1 MPVTSWNV
9 STGAAP
15 LTPARPSTLQPGNN
29 HIDWLFK
36 EGRKMFW
43 LQLSKRRVPEGI
55 LTGCAKQAAVAAVH
69 PEQRLVPLVCA
80 CSFGSVTP
88 PPPPKPSALQS
99 KKASCLPGAPV
110 RSVVYLARR
119 RSSAWVT
126 VPPFGEHDAL
136 QPHES
141 YACQPLNSDEIKEL
155 PLRPSWDMQKKA
167 EEEKSAL
174 TQIHQASSAPCLSG

>member
-88 PPPPKPSALQS
+88 PPPPKALS
-99 KKASCLPGAPV
+99 TAVKKGLLSPGGSREVCGLPGSPSFISLGNSAPV
-110 RSVVYLARR
+110 WRTRR
-119 RSSAWVT
+119 TTATRIIRLSA
-126 VPPFGEHDAL
+126 
-136 QPHES
+136 
-141 YACQPLNSDEIKEL
+141 IEL
-155 PLRPSWDMQKKA
+155 R
-167 EEEKSAL
+167 
-174 TQIHQASSAPCLSG
+174 